1 MCISG
6 VHSQHHGVHLCL
18 YNIVV
23 FKKNI
28 FSKVLE
34 SDDNFVY
41 IELQLTLY
49 DQYSQHCSCN
59 SSSRMR
65 VINHN

>member
-1 MCISG
+1 MAYICVCIIL
-6 VHSQHHGVHLCL
+6 LCL
-18 YNIVV
+18 
-23 FKKNI
+23 KKNI